1 MNLSSCK
8 REAIKAAS
16 DTPDAYTQIWTRF
29 TIGWEELHRGRI
41 NEARDSAR
49 ELMQFGRLVGD
60 SRSTGQGLVLLTFIA
75 LGSDS
80 YAEALEYS
88 ENH

>member
-49 ELMQFGRLVGD
+49 ELMQFGRLVGE
-60 SRSTGQGLVLLTFIA
+60 LTFDGTR
-75 LGSDS
+75 LGIVD
-80 YAEALEYS
+80 LYS
-88 ENH
+88 AGVGFLRRGARVQ